1 MRWIGNL
8 ILLAAVCALLVP
20 AVRLTAQDAP
30 KVEKK
35 TESTKPEAKDGRTTT
50 VEMRFMS
57 VCFIDVLV
65 NGTGPYNF
73 LFDSG
78 ASQDVFST
86 RLAKE
91 LDLKS
96 MKSPMAAQGVGS
108 QEMRLA
114 VPDSIKIGGFEH
126 KEPMV
131 AVMDLSQHSGTM
143 GAHMMGIIGQ
153 NTIKYMERI
162 KFDFANSKLS
172 ITAYK
177 PGEGPKEG
185 MQEMIAKAV
194 IKAATGGGLPG
205 LPGGLPGF
213 PGGDEEKKKPEKK
226 EPGEEDEDEFSL
238 PPESGAVFYFQ
249 GTEKV
254 KPAKTRAQGDIGFDY
269 HPLKA
274 KVNLGLFEM
283 EVDMAMWFVRMRIN
297 GKMTEMMFDTG
308 ASPLIVLRK
317 TYAEMLGVP
326 TAYSYPVKGI
336 GEAWA
341 AEGILESVEIAGLTI
356 SAPTCTV
363 MEIAALDSLGDKL
376 GGIVGITLATRF
388 KEMHVDSET
397 KHVRLVAYAEGETN
411 ELDPTESE
419 ATIKEAAI
427 RTWNGEAAKIGITGE
442 TILLDDW
449 KKLGL
454 ENGGLKVTELDEG
467 GAAQK
472 AGVKAGDILFAIA
485 RQGEENEAGEKAD
498 LPMRGLASLIIWSLL
513 QDPGAEVT
521 LMIKRKG
528 EVVEI
533 PVILGKYGWKGAFPE
548 KYKRG

>member
-8 ILLAAVCALLVP
+8 ILIAAVCTLLVP

-35 TESTKPEAKDGRTTT
+35 TESTKPEASDGRTTT
-50 VEMRFMS
+50 VEMRYEGL
-57 VCFIDVLV
+57 CFVDVEV
-65 NGTGPYNF
+65 NGKGPYNF

-78 ASQDVFST
+78 ASQNILSN

-91 LDLKS
+91 IAIKS
-96 MKSPMAAQGVGS
+96 IKSPIPAQGVG
-108 QEMRLA
+108 QAEMRLA
-114 VPDSIKIGGFEH
+114 VADSIKIGGFEH

-131 AVMDLSQHSGTM
+131 GVMDMSHISGEL
-143 GAHMMGIIGQ
+143 GKHLMGIVGQ
-153 NTIKYMERI
+153 NTIKQMERI

-177 PGEGPKEG
+177 PGEGPKDG
-185 MQEMIAKAV
+185 FQEQLLKAMV
-194 IKAATGGGLPG
+194 KAGAGGIPG
-205 LPGGLPGF
+205 FPRGIPGF
-213 PGGDEEKKKPEKK
+213 PGGDDEEEKKKP
-226 EPGEEDEDEFSL
+226 GNEDEDEFSIA
-238 PPESGAVFYFQ
+238 PEFGKSHLLQ
-249 GTEKV
+249 
-254 KPAKTRAQGDIGFDY
+254 AKSAKSLAQGDIGFDY
-269 HPLKA
+269 HYFEAMMGLVEVPL
-274 KVNLGLFEM
+274 
-283 EVDMAMWFVRMRIN
+283 WFIQTRIN
-297 GKMTEMMFDTG
+297 GKKAEMMFDTG
-308 ASPLIVLRK
+308 ASTLIVLEK
-317 TYAEMLGVP
+317 GYADKLGVP
-326 TAYSYPVKGI
+326 TSYSYPVKGI
-336 GEAWA
+336 GESTST
-341 AEGILESVEIAGLTI
+341 EGILKSFTVGGMKI
-356 SAPTCTV
+356 SEPTCSV
-363 MEIAALDSLGDKL
+363 MEIPALGQLTQLGSKVR
-376 GGIVGITLATRF
+376 GIVGITLAIRF

-411 ELDPTESE
+411 KFDPTESE

-427 RTWNGEAAKIGITGE
+427 RTWNGEAGKMGITGE

-454 ENGGLKVTELDEG
+454 ENGGLKITELDEG

-472 AGVKAGDILFAIA
+472 AGVKAGDILYAIA

-498 LPMRGLASLIIWSLL
+498 LPIRGLASLIIWSLL

-521 LMIKRKG
+521 LKIKRKG